1 MGILERAT
9 QAAESAELYE
19 ELRSTV
25 DVAFRGGEIEKVASR
40 EILGRALRV
49 IVDGRLGF
57 ASTAGEDEEGLLQA
71 ALASARHGDPAPFK
85 FPKLSPGEE
94 VEVLDEEVLGISPD
108 ELISWG
114 EEAVRA
120 IREEFPDVIVDVS
133 LSRGTLK
140 VRIENTSGGEL
151 TEKRSLLSMGI
162 EAQWIREGDIYLLW
176 VGRTVRR
183 RADLVP
189 EELIAEALKYLR
201 WGEHVVPAPQG
212 KPPVLFTPKGT
223 VVLFL
228 PLMVGFSGLS
238 VVMGTSPLKG
248 RIGEQAFD
256 RKFTLV
262 DEGRLPYG
270 PSSRS
275 FDDEG
280 VPTSRLP
287 LAEEGV
293 VKNFFFDLRAA
304 ALADADPTG
313 SGIRGG
319 MLGGGGFR
327 TPPSPSVRNI
337 VIQPG
342 EGSLEDLIAEMREGI
357 IVADVLGL
365 GQGNI
370 QSGAFSNNVG
380 VGFVVKDG
388 KVKGRLKNTMI
399 AGNVY
404 EVLKDGLKAIGG
416 APEWVYG
423 TAYVPPILTEGV
435 SVVSR

>member
-1 MGILERAT
+1 MC
-9 QAAESAELYE
+9 
-19 ELRSTV
+19 
-25 DVAFRGGEIEKVASR
+25 
-40 EILGRALRV
+40 
-49 IVDGRLGF
+49 
-57 ASTAGEDEEGLLQA
+57 
-71 ALASARHGDPAPFK
+71 
-85 FPKLSPGEE
+85 
-94 VEVLDEEVLGISPD
+94 
-108 ELISWG
+108 
-114 EEAVRA
+114 
-120 IREEFPDVIVDVS
+120 IRD
-133 LSRGTLK
+133 R
-140 VRIENTSGGEL
+140 
-151 TEKRSLLSMGI
+151 
-162 EAQWIREGDIYLLW
+162 
-176 VGRTVRR
+176 
-183 RADLVP
+183 
-189 EELIAEALKYLR
+189 
-201 WGEHVVPAPQG
+201 
-212 KPPVLFTPKGT
+212 
-223 VVLFL
+223 
-228 PLMVGFSGLS
+228 
-238 VVMGTSPLKG
+238 G

-256 RKFTLV
+256 QKFTLV

-327 TPPSPSVRNI
+327 TPPSPSMRNI
-337 VIQPG
+337 VIKPG
-342 EGSLEDLIAEMREGI
+342 QGSLDELIAEMGDGI
-357 IVADVLGL
+357 VVVDVLGL
-365 GQGNI
+365 GQGNV

-404 EVLKDGLKAIGG
+404 QVLKDGLVAIGG
-416 APEWVYG
+416 EPEWVYG
-423 TAYVPPILTEGV
+423 LAHVPPILVEGV